1 MNDTKQ
7 PTKKI
12 TLDYDRV
19 NELAMAITDEILNVF
34 ESKKD
39 TDFDTNYIKIY
50 LDDSK
55 YSFDLQDTISDK
67 LLDIFKIKEET
78 NDTKS

>member
-1 MNDTKQ
+1 M
-7 PTKKI
+7 TKKI

-34 ESKKD
+34 ESKED

>member
-1 MNDTKQ
+1 MINMNDTKQ

-67 LLDIFKIKEET
+67 LLDIFKIKEE
-78 NDTKS
+78 

>member
-1 MNDTKQ
+1 MNDAKQ
-7 PTKKI
+7 RTKKI

-19 NELAMAITDEILNVF
+19 NELAMEITDEILNVF
-34 ESKKD
+34 ETKKD
-39 TDFDTNYIKIY
+39 TDFNTNYIKIY

-67 LLDIFKIKEET
+67 LLSIFKIKSEC
-78 NDTKS
+78 

>member
-1 MNDTKQ
+1 MNDAKQ

-19 NELAMAITDEILNVF
+19 NELAMEITDEILNVF
-34 ESKKD
+34 ETKKD
-39 TDFDTNYIKIY
+39 TDFNTNYIKIY

-67 LLDIFKIKEET
+67 LLSIFKIKSEC
-78 NDTKS
+78 

>member
-67 LLDIFKIKEET
+67 LLDIFKIKEE
-78 NDTKS
+78 

>member
-1 MNDTKQ
+1 M
-7 PTKKI
+7 TKKI

-34 ESKKD
+34 ESKED

-67 LLDIFKIKEET
+67 LLDIFKIKEE
-78 NDTKS
+78 

>member
-34 ESKKD
+34 ERKKD

-55 YSFDLQDTISDK
+55 YSFDLQDTICDK
-67 LLDIFKIKEET
+67 LLNSFKIKSEC
-78 NDTKS
+78 

>member
-1 MNDTKQ
+1 M
-7 PTKKI
+7 TKKI

>member
-1 MNDTKQ
+1 M
-7 PTKKI
+7 TKKI

-34 ESKKD
+34 ESKED

-67 LLDIFKIKEET
+67 LLDIFKIKEV
-78 NDTKS
+78 NNV

>member
-1 MNDTKQ
+1 M
-7 PTKKI
+7 TKKI

-67 LLDIFKIKEET
+67 LTDYCKEKKV
-78 NDTKS
+78 NNV

>member
-34 ESKKD
+34 ESKED

-67 LLDIFKIKEET
+67 LLDIFKIKEE
-78 NDTKS
+78 

>member
-1 MNDTKQ
+1 MNDAKQ

-19 NELAMAITDEILNVF
+19 NELAMEITDEILNVF
-34 ESKKD
+34 ETKKD
-39 TDFDTNYIKIY
+39 TDFNTKYIKIY

-67 LLDIFKIKEET
+67 LLSIFKIKSEC
-78 NDTKS
+78 

>member
-1 MNDTKQ
+1 M
-7 PTKKI
+7 TKKI

-67 LLDIFKIKEET
+67 LLDIFKIKEE
-78 NDTKS
+78 